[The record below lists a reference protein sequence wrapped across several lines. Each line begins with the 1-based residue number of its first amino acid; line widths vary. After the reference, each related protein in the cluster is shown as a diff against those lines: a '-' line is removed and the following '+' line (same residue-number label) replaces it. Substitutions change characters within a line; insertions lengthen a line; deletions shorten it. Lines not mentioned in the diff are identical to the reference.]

1 MEQIS
6 FLAYLFLFKG
16 DFMQNFNYKIEYA
29 KEQDYENILN
39 LIHKCFEKENG
50 FFQKLVPVLYKEG
63 KNAYKNHIIVK
74 DNDMIIATIAIKE
87 DTILIDDKSYKFL
100 TLGSL
105 GVDHNYRNQGIMG
118 ALFEFILTNYKDRV
132 DFFVLSGLFERYK
145 RFGFYPSTVLKQAVY
160 NPSNSVKYII
170 EPFKEE
176 DIEFAYNL
184 YNKKNYK
191 VVRETFFDSLNEWT
205 FMPLMIRDNKKSLGY
220 MIYNGVTSLVEEIVL
235 TDYSIV
241 NDVVSSFASMI
252 NNKVGLKI
260 TISNKELH
268 SFINKDIVIEEYFEK
283 TLYKIE
289 NENIKEI
296 YIPKS
301 DLI

>member
-1 MEQIS
+1 MQE
-6 FLAYLFLFKG
+6 FK
-16 DFMQNFNYKIEYA
+16 YKIEYA
-29 KEQDYENILN
+29 KESDYSVILN
-39 LIHKCFEKENG
+39 LIHKCFEKEDG

-63 KNAYKNHIIVK
+63 KNAYKNHIVVK
-74 DNDMIIATIAIKE
+74 DGNDIIATIAVKE
-87 DTILIDDKSYKFL
+87 DIISIDNNSYKFL
-100 TLGSL
+100 ILGSL

-118 ALFEFILTNYKDRV
+118 ALFEFILTNYSYKV

-145 RFGFYPSTVLKQAVY
+145 RFGFYPSTVLKQAIY
-160 NPSNSVKYII
+160 NPGNPVKYLI
-170 EPFKEE
+170 EPFKNE
-176 DIEFAYNL
+176 DIDFAYNL

-191 VVRETFFDSLNEWT
+191 VIRNTFFDSLNEWT
-205 FMPLMIRDNKKSLGY
+205 YMPLMIRNGNESLGY
-220 MIYNGVTSLVEEIVL
+220 MIYNGLTSLVEEIVL

-241 NDVVSSFASMI
+241 NDVVSSFATMI

-268 SFINKDIVIEEYFEK
+268 SFIDKDIMLEEYFEK

-289 NENIKEI
+289 NEQLKEI

>member
-1 MEQIS
+1 
-6 FLAYLFLFKG
+6 
-16 DFMQNFNYKIEYA
+16 MQNFKYQIEYA
-29 KEQDYENILN
+29 KENDYSIILN
-39 LIHKCFEKENG
+39 LIHKCFEKEDG

-63 KNAYKNHIIVK
+63 KNAYKNHIVVK
-74 DNDMIIATIAIKE
+74 DNNCIIATIAVKE
-87 DTILIDDKSYKFL
+87 DVILIDDKSYKFL
-100 TLGSL
+100 ILGSL

-118 ALFEFILTNYKDRV
+118 ALFEFILTNYQDKV

-145 RFGFYPSTVLKQAVY
+145 RFGFYPSTILKQAIY
-160 NPSNSVKYII
+160 NPGNPVKYLI

-176 DIEFAYNL
+176 DIEFAYGL
-184 YNKKNYK
+184 YNDKKYK
-191 VVRETFFDSLNEWT
+191 VIRNTFFDSLNEWT
-205 FMPLMIRDNKKSLGY
+205 FMPLVIRDNEQTLGY
-220 MIYNGVTSLVEEIVL
+220 MIYNGLTSLVEEIVL
-235 TDYSIV
+235 KDYSIV
-241 NDVVSSFASMI
+241 NDVLSSFASMI

-268 SFINKDIVIEEYFEK
+268 SFVNEDLEIVEYFEK

-289 NENIKEI
+289 NKELKEI